1 MYNEQLEALIDAAL
15 ADGVLTEKEK
25 QVLFKK
31 AQAMGIDLDEFEMV
45 LDSRLVKLQKAE
57 AEKEQAAAPKS
68 EKFGDVRKCPAC
80 GAIVPALA
88 GVCPECGFEFSGI
101 DANSSSQELA
111 LLLIEIESS
120 NREKENILDLK
131 RTSIESYPIPATK
144 ADLFEFISSL
154 SSKAQTGEKKLRG
167 AYKTKLDEC
176 ILKAQSL
183 FPSDKELLKLIGEIK
198 KTNKQRL
205 QKKIILFGSV
215 AILVALLITIPIVK
229 SRSPKTN
236 YHTCVEAVLKAVDE
250 GNLEKAQSYINNY
263 SGHYRIPNAYGSLCA
278 AYVNSGEVEKAKK
291 LVKKYPYK
299 HEDVVCK
306 PLYEYL
312 MENSLYEEAEEY
324 IPGNSYGDNI
334 SDEAYYDYI
343 KKSIEIICQK
353 ADAREAKKFLKKK
366 ADFFHDDERFRYSKK
381 TVVKDLSTIIES
393 Y

>member
-31 AQAMGIDLDEFEMV
+31 AQAMGVDLDEFEMV

-183 FPSDKELLKLIGEIK
+183 FPSDKELLKLVGEIK

-236 YHTCVEAVLKAVDE
+236 YDTCVEAVLKAVDK

-263 SGHYRIPNAYGSLCA
+263 SGHYYIPKAYGSLCV
-278 AYVNSGEVEKAKK
+278 AYINAGEVEKAKK
-291 LVKKYPYK
+291 LVKKYPNK

-306 PLYEYL
+306 PLYDYL
-312 MENSLYEEAEEY
+312 MENGLYEEAEEY
-324 IPGNSYGDNI
+324 IPGESYGNNI
-334 SDEAYYDYI
+334 SDEAYYNYI
-343 KKSIEIICQK
+343 KKSLEIICQK
-353 ADAREAKKFLKKK
+353 AGAREAKKFLTKKT
-366 ADFFHDDERFRYSKK
+366 DFFKDDMRFRYSKK
-381 TVVKDLSTIIES
+381 TVIRDLSAVIES